1 MMTLKQNIAKAL
13 YERVKKNNIYTY
25 IYVYVFGPYTYAY
38 TCKNTCIYMNMYIII
53 KIYKTRK
60 IPTRLLAP
68 TQLK

>member
-38 TCKNTCIYMNMYIII
+38 TCKNTCVYMNMYI
-53 KIYKTRK
+53 
-60 IPTRLLAP
+60 
-68 TQLK
+68 